1 MTLPGEDPMR
11 PTLPTPTNG
20 LPLAEVVARLAR
32 HDAVDGLLL
41 IGSTGREQL
50 NPASDYDL
58 VLVLNHMPL
67 PLRVAL
73 TYIDGRLADIIFVDA
88 AELAAFTG
96 GQPPAGSVVWGE
108 AALARWLRGG
118 TIAYDNTGRLAAAQ
132 AAARARPPEP
142 TDEGGRFS
150 AWFSINYNLRQN
162 LRMAASGDETYLTA
176 LDIRLLYCLSD
187 CWWHYFLLRGLPE
200 RGEKAQVRYLEAHD
214 PPYLALFR
222 RCLAEGDRDRRF
234 ALYRELAGLTVA
246 PAGGLWADDATS
258 VLPETGAAWT
268 PDAPARAL
276 AFWEDL
282 FR

>member
-1 MTLPGEDPMR
+1 MYL
-11 PTLPTPTNG
+11 TLPTPTND
-20 LPLAEVVARLAR
+20 LSLAEVIARLAR

-41 IGSTGREQL
+41 IGSTGGEQL

-58 VLVLNHMPL
+58 VLVLNRMPL

-73 TYIDGRLADIIFVDA
+73 TYIDGRLADIIFVAA

-96 GQPPAGSVVWGE
+96 GPPSTGSVVWGE
-108 AALARWLRGG
+108 AALVRWLSGG
-118 TIAYDNTGRLAAAQ
+118 TIAYDNTGQLAAAQ

-142 TDEGGRFS
+142 PDEGGLFS

-200 RGEKAQVRYLEAHD
+200 RGEKAQVRYLAAHD

-222 RCLAEGDRDRRF
+222 QCLAEGDRDRRF

-276 AFWEDL
+276 AFWEEL

>member
-1 MTLPGEDPMR
+1 MH
-11 PTLPTPTNG
+11 PTLPTPTND
-20 LPLAEVVARLAR
+20 LPLAGVIARLAR
-32 HDAVDGLLL
+32 HDAVDGVLL
-41 IGSTGREQL
+41 IGSTGRELL

-58 VLVLNHMPL
+58 ILVLNRAPL

-96 GQPPAGSVVWGE
+96 GPPPASSVVWGE

-118 TIAYDNTGRLAAAQ
+118 TIAYDNTSQMAAAQ
-132 AAARARPPEP
+132 AAARARPPELP
-142 TDEGGRFS
+142 GEGELFS

-162 LRMAASGDETYLTA
+162 LRMVASGDETYLTA

-187 CWWHYFLLRGLPE
+187 CWWHYFLLRGLSE
-200 RGEKAQVRYLEAHD
+200 RGEKAQVRYLAAHD
-214 PPYLALFR
+214 PTYLALFR
-222 RCLAEGDRDRRF
+222 QCLVEGDRDRRF

-258 VLPETGAAWT
+258 VLPETGATWS
-268 PDAPARAL
+268 PDAPAQAL
-276 AFWEDL
+276 AFWEEL
-282 FR
+282 LG